1 MRTNSVCRPGSDSV
15 STAPFKPHHPLP
27 RLARINHSLA
37 RPLWLIV
44 STVFHTVFSTH
55 GATVQFDW
63 HSPAPLA
70 VAESAGAALVPLSRT
85 SDDAGVLTVG
95 YEVVA
100 GSATEGLDFTG
111 GAGVVAFGAGQLRQV
126 ISVPIL
132 RDALREEPETLV
144 VRLTDISGEE
154 TLQGPD
160 ELTIQIEDDDPG
172 PHFGQH
178 FYRLWERTGQLTV
191 HVFRGDDGESPRTLS
206 YRTEDVTARAGIDYE
221 AGSGELNFAPG
232 QRFLP
237 VTLHLAAD
245 DAEIE
250 PIKTFRLLLSE
261 PGNPRTTLAVATVQ
275 IDDDDTSVIS
285 VEEHHSPP
293 APTNMVRIPVWRENA
308 LHQVVNVAFE
318 TVALPDSFDAARPGI
333 DYTPVSGRLE
343 FAAGEAQGHVELP
356 VLHHTRDSWESR
368 QVRLRLSDPSP
379 GAETRRH
386 EVQVTLRFGPP
397 ETPPQGLP
405 PDQVY
410 GYPDRLSEA
419 MTPDGKYLAVGTREG
434 TFIWHLPTGRFL
446 KQLAT
451 GYTTMLALSP
461 DGDFLATSDGRG
473 ILVWEVDQQRLRQR
487 LEVTPLSF
495 SFSPDGSQLAV
506 TTMEQRLQ
514 VFATGHPAP
523 RRALPDRE
531 IGDGAMHAWQASPT
545 GRWALNSDNQRV
557 TLWDTGTG
565 GAVLALPV
573 GALPQATEVTPA
585 FSPDESRLLIAG
597 GGRAVLWDLSS
608 NVRLSEFE
616 GVTQGALSTGAD
628 HLALARPGAIEVRTL
643 AGVVLW
649 QTNYPADWLQLN
661 RLALSPDGRFL
672 AAGLVESYRPGL
684 SPRWLLCDV
693 EKGTSIIR
701 YEKRVLRLGFSPD
714 SGTFVGTSTG
724 GIPRLGGGEN
734 QSQLFAYDTAT
745 LKQRWSHDFAG
756 TGAGTVTFSPD
767 SQFMLLPSAPESEV
781 RRLDT
786 GELVGGWPAVEPYW
800 LPEAGWSGETI
811 VEVHQGRF
819 RQRQAIPP
827 YELITE
833 RSTAPGLGGSQR
845 ADNSYLSDRNEYW
858 WHAGYLGESVVLAG
872 DSLDVSERFTQA
884 TRPAALGGSTY
895 ALLEANASHVTLF
908 RRGTHERLRSFDL
921 EGQAWQVAL
930 CPDDQ
935 LLLVNQYYN
944 PSPGVHLAPVRALNV
959 ADGHELWRREI
970 SSLAGNLPLAATTQP
985 GRFVISP
992 AGSGVIHLHDVTL
1005 AEPVASVGGHANL
1018 WGLDVLPGGR
1028 HALARMRSPLRQDGL
1043 SALWG
1048 DASFHVALWNL
1059 QAGQIERL
1067 IEGDWAGLSG
1077 NGTRLLLRKVV
1088 GPHAWRL
1095 EETLTGRRLASF
1107 QAGSNG
1113 ESIRNVA
1120 LSPDGQYVAGSG
1132 FAGDV
1137 WKLWLW
1143 EATSGD
1149 LVWERA
1155 FTERWITRLGFS
1167 PDSRLLTT
1175 DNSWQGRHWMEL
1187 FPVPSGEPWAIEV
1200 PGISLD
1206 TWHFSPDS
1214 SRLLLRSSPAFLWD
1228 TVAREPISQIGST
1241 FPFHITAVAA
1251 SADSTRFYLAFRGE
1265 GNWLTPDRLR
1275 VLDAVNGNVI
1285 SETTFAVSFPRMTA
1299 LADEQA
1305 LLVNYSGGTD
1315 VLDESGSFLHRL
1327 GVSSLLPSAF
1337 PPMSTQVAVAVGS
1350 GRFGIWDLSHVFNYR
1365 LRTLASPGGPQLD
1378 WRRGTLQWAPEVAGP
1393 WTDLPAA
1400 RPPWVIPQQGERSFF
1415 RIEGQ

>member
-1 MRTNSVCRPGSDSV
+1 MRTNSVCRPRRDSV
-15 STAPFKPHHPLP
+15 STAPFNPHHPRP
-27 RLARINHSLA
+27 RPARIGHPTA
-37 RPLWLIV
+37 RPCLLVAI
-44 STVFHTVFSTH
+44 TVFLAVVCTQ

-63 HSPAPLA
+63 HSSGPLE
-70 VAESAGAALVPLSRT
+70 VAESAGMALVPLSRT
-85 SDDAGVLTVG
+85 GDAPGALTVG

-111 GAGVVAFGAGQLRQV
+111 GAGVVVFGAGQLRQV

-132 RDALREEPETLV
+132 RDALREEPETMV

-178 FYRLWERTGQLTV
+178 FYRLWERTGRLTV
-191 HVFRGDDGESPRTLS
+191 HVFRGDDGETPRTLS

-221 AGSGELNFAPG
+221 AANGELTFAPG

-237 VTLHLAAD
+237 VTLRLAAD

-261 PGNPRTTLAVATVQ
+261 SSGSATPLAVATVQ

-285 VEEHHSPP
+285 VEEYHSPH
-293 APTNMVRIPVWRENA
+293 APTNVVRVPVWREHA

-318 TVALPDSFDAARPGI
+318 TVELPDFFDAARPGI
-333 DYTPVSGRLE
+333 DYTPVTGRLQ
-343 FAAGEAQGHVELP
+343 FAAGEAEGQIEIP
-356 VLHHTRDSWESR
+356 VLDPLRGAWETRPL
-368 QVRLRLSDPSP
+368 RLRLSDPSP
-379 GAETRRH
+379 GAETGRH

-397 ETPPQGLP
+397 ETPPQGQP
-405 PDQVY
+405 PDRVY

-419 MTPDGKYLAVGTREG
+419 MTPDGTYLAVGTREG
-434 TFIWHLPTGRFL
+434 TFVWHLPTGRFL

-451 GYTTMLALSP
+451 GHTTMLALSP
-461 DGDFLATSDGRG
+461 DGSLLATSDGRW
-473 ILVWEVDQQRLRQR
+473 IQVWEVDQQRLRQR

-495 SFSPDGSQLAV
+495 SFSPDGSHLAV
-506 TTMEQRLQ
+506 TTWEQRLQ
-514 VFATGHPAP
+514 LFAINHAAP
-523 RRALPDRE
+523 RRLLADRE
-531 IGDGAMHAWQASPT
+531 IGEGASYAWQASPT
-545 GRWALNSDNQRV
+545 GRWALTSDNQRV

-573 GALPQATEVTPA
+573 GALPPGSEVTPA

-608 NVRLSEFE
+608 NARLAEFE
-616 GVTQGALSTGAD
+616 GVTHGALSTGAQ

-643 AGVVLW
+643 AGTVLW
-649 QTNYPADWLQLN
+649 QTNYPADWLRLN

-684 SPRWLLCDV
+684 TPRWLLCDV
-693 EKGTSIIR
+693 EKGTSITR
-701 YEKRVLRLGFSPD
+701 YEKRAQRLGFSPD

-724 GIPRLGGGEN
+724 GIPRLGGGDN

-756 TGAGTVTFSPD
+756 AGAGTVTFSPD

-786 GELVGGWPAVEPYW
+786 GELVGGWPAAESYW
-800 LPEAGWSGETI
+800 LPEVGWSGDSI

-819 RQRQAIPP
+819 RQRQTIPP

-833 RSTAPGLGGSQR
+833 RSTAPGLGASQR
-845 ADNSYLSDRNEYW
+845 ADNTYLSDRNEYW
-858 WHAGYLGESVVLAG
+858 WHAGFLGESVLLAG
-872 DSLDVSERFTQA
+872 DSLDVSERFTQT

-895 ALLEANASHVTLF
+895 AVLEANASHVTLF
-908 RRGTHERLRSFDL
+908 HRGTQKRLRSFDL
-921 EGQAWQVAL
+921 TGQAWQVAL
-930 CPDDQ
+930 SPDDQ

-944 PSPGVHLAPVRALNV
+944 PSPEVHLAPVRALAA
-959 ADGHELWRREI
+959 ADGRELWRRET
-970 SSLAGNLPLAATTQP
+970 SSLSGKLPLAATTLP
-985 GRFVISP
+985 GRFVVSP
-992 AGSGVIHLHDVTL
+992 TGSGVVHLHDVTL
-1005 AEPVASVGGHANL
+1005 AEPVSSVGGHANL

-1028 HALARMRSPLRQDGL
+1028 HALARMRSPLRQTGL

-1048 DASFHVALWNL
+1048 DAAFHLALWNL
-1059 QAGQIERL
+1059 QSHQIERL
-1067 IEGDWAGLSG
+1067 IEGDWAGLSAD
-1077 NGTRLLLRKVV
+1077 GTRLLVREVV
-1088 GPHAWRL
+1088 GPPGWRL

-1107 QAGSNG
+1107 RGGSNG
-1113 ESIRNVA
+1113 ESIRDMI
-1120 LSPDGQYVAGSG
+1120 LSPDGRHLAGRG
-1132 FAGDV
+1132 FAGEV

-1143 EATSGD
+1143 DATSGD
-1149 LVWERA
+1149 LIWERS

-1175 DNSWQGRHWMEL
+1175 ANSWQSRQWLEL
-1187 FPVPSGEPWAIEV
+1187 FPVPGGEPWAIEV
-1200 PGISLD
+1200 PGASLN
-1206 TWHFSPDS
+1206 TWHYSPDG

-1228 TVAREPISQIGST
+1228 TVAREQISQIGST
-1241 FPFHITAVAA
+1241 FPFHITAAA
-1251 SADSTRFYLAFRGE
+1251 VSADSTRFYLAFGDG
-1265 GNWLTPDRLR
+1265 GNWLTPDRLQL
-1275 VLDAVNGNVI
+1275 LDAANGQVI
-1285 SETTFAVSFPRMTA
+1285 SETTLAVNFPRLTA
-1299 LADEQA
+1299 LADEDS
-1305 LLVNYSGGTD
+1305 LLLNYGGTEL
-1315 VLDESGSFLHRL
+1315 LDESGRFLHRL
-1327 GVSSLLPSAF
+1327 GLSSLLPSAI
-1337 PPMSTQVAVAVGS
+1337 PPMSSQLTLSVGS
-1350 GRFGIWDLSHVFNYR
+1350 GRFGIWDLSHVFNHR

-1378 WRRGTLQWAPEVAGP
+1378 WREGTLQWAPEVAGP
-1393 WTDLPAA
+1393 WTDLPTAQ
-1400 RPPWVIPQQGERSFF
+1400 PPWVIPQQGERSFF
-1415 RIEGQ
+1415 RVKGQ